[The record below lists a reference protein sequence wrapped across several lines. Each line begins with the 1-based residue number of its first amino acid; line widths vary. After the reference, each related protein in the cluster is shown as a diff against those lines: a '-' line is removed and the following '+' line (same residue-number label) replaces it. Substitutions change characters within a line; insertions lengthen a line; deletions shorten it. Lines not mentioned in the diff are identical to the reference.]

1 MKTGTLSKSLT
12 IDTNA
17 ASFLHKIKQSTAA
30 LHLRLESQALF
41 SAIMLPSVTR
51 LHYYYYLI
59 LMKKI
64 EDAYEKG
71 ISAPLAGTFAQ
82 FEKRKASQLIS
93 EDLNHIGN
101 IAPQSFTSKDFTIP
115 SEKIS
120 IPFSMG
126 FQYVMKGSKLGGKVI
141 YRHIYRTLGYSDK
154 GGAKFI
160 ADSGVDTFR
169 LWKEFLSKFSMYV
182 IQNDCEAEAI
192 QGAEWAFSSIHDF
205 FELNRL
211 AYEI

>member
-1 MKTGTLSKSLT
+1 MKTATLSKSLT

-101 IAPQSFTSKDFTIP
+101 IAP